1 MKYLLSIIL
10 LTTVLL
16 ISCPTLQPTG
26 WRTVIH
32 KSPLEKI
39 VTYYHAAFDSSGFG
53 VVTGFAGQ
61 IYYTTDATATWNLAS
76 SRSFG
81 LFALEINAANVWA
94 CGDKGNVLMSKNQAK
109 SFDMLKKF
117 GRSDPHHCRFLSFIS
132 DKVGWI
138 ASPEK
143 LALTR
148 DGGRNWSALTLPQD
162 CAHIVAIDLFS
173 EQEGIVLDEK
183 GILYLTPD
191 QGLTWRRLSA
201 ALRAYGMDLEVYK
214 SPAVAMRF
222 KDAKQGMIVAKFTQ
236 PFSCAVL
243 FTKNGGIS
251 WTKKIISTDRD
262 YQKGSVFLSRDMRT
276 ITLLDSENQ
285 TVSVFE
291 NQHTTIEAGDM

>member
-10 LTTVLL
+10 TAAVLL
-16 ISCPTLQPTG
+16 TSCPTIQPG
-26 WRTVIH
+26 AWKSVIR

-39 VTYYHAAFDSSGFG
+39 VTYYHAAFDSADFG

-81 LFALEINAANVWA
+81 LFALEINEANVWA

-117 GRSDPHHCRFLSFIS
+117 GRSDPHHCRYLSFIS
-132 DKVGWI
+132 VKVGWI
-138 ASPEK
+138 ASPDK

-148 DGGRNWSALTLPQD
+148 DGGRNWDTLTLPQN
-162 CAHIVAIDLFS
+162 CGQIAAIDLFS

-183 GILYLTPD
+183 GTLYHTPN
-191 QGLTWRRLSA
+191 QGLTWNRLSSSLRSYRVDLDIYKA
-201 ALRAYGMDLEVYK
+201 PAL
-214 SPAVAMRF
+214 AMRF
-222 KDAKQGMIVAKFTQ
+222 KDAKQGMLVAKFSQ
-236 PFSCAVL
+236 PFSCAAL
-243 FTKNGGIS
+243 LTKNGGIT
-251 WTKKIISTDRD
+251 WTKKTISTDRD
-262 YQKGSVFLSRDMRT
+262 YQKGSVYLSRDMRI
-276 ITLLDSENQ
+276 ITLLDAENQ

-291 NQHTTIEAGDM
+291 SR